1 MKNLDWAW
9 KRWTDGWRGGE
20 TERAAALKIAQGED
34 ILWNYTLALEFGTI
48 FLLQHGGAVPAE
60 LSEDGGAVA
69 GGEHK
74 GAVQRL
80 HGRCQVR
87 ALQWLGYSTVQY
99 SGWYRRKMDLSII

>member
-1 MKNLDWAW
+1 MA
-9 KRWTDGWRGGE
+9 GGE

-34 ILWNYTLALEFGTI
+34 ILWNYTLALEFGTMYI

-60 LSEDGGAVA
+60 LPEDGGAVA

-80 HGRCQVR
+80 HGGRQVR
-87 ALQWLGYSTVQY
+87 VLP
-99 SGWYRRKMDLSII
+99 

>member
-1 MKNLDWAW
+1 M
-9 KRWTDGWRGGE
+9 
-20 TERAAALKIAQGED
+20 
-34 ILWNYTLALEFGTI
+34 ALEFGTI

-69 GGEHK
+69 GGEHE

-99 SGWYRRKMDLSII
+99 SGWGTVQYSTVLGENTKGQYSDYTEDAR

>member
-1 MKNLDWAW
+1 M
-9 KRWTDGWRGGE
+9 
-20 TERAAALKIAQGED
+20 
-34 ILWNYTLALEFGTI
+34 ALEFGTMYI

-60 LSEDGGAVA
+60 LPEDGGAVA

-99 SGWYRRKMDLSII
+99 SDWGRTRRGSTATTPRMSGEGLSIMRIETFTVKSLLMGKSRWI

>member
-1 MKNLDWAW
+1 MA
-9 KRWTDGWRGGE
+9 GGE

-60 LSEDGGAVA
+60 LPEDGGAVA
-69 GGEHK
+69 GGEHE

-80 HGRCQVR
+80 HGRR
-87 ALQWLGYSTVQY
+87 
-99 SGWYRRKMDLSII
+99 